1 MKSKIIN
8 PALLLITAILV
19 TPKITEALIIPNNL
33 PRLEIA
39 QTLRDRPDFFGEGR
53 EQFEEEIQRLEKK
66 RPDSILTIET
76 ADLKWQN
83 FIFREGGFT
92 IWMPQGTITEET
104 EVVETAFGK
113 LEFKVF
119 ATHPPDARF
128 AIAYSENLPPEELEN
143 PQEILAKV
151 SDRLIKVEG
160 FELISDRSFNLKDYP
175 GRELVLQSLEEKIS
189 FRIYLANRRLYVLG
203 ASQPISAELS
213 RSVLA
218 FFDSFE
224 LE

>member
-1 MKSKIIN
+1 MTK
-8 PALLLITAILV
+8 V
-19 TPKITEALIIPNNL
+19 TEASRIPHNSLI
-33 PRLEIA
+33 LEIA
-39 QTLRDRPDFFGEGR
+39 QNLRDRPDFFEDGR
-53 EQFEEEIQRLEKK
+53 EQFEEEIQRLQKE
-66 RPDSILTIET
+66 RPESVLTIESG
-76 ADLKWQN
+76 DLKWQN

-104 EVVETAFGK
+104 KVIETAFGK

-119 ATHPPDARF
+119 ATHPPEAIF
-128 AIAYSENLPPEELEN
+128 TIAYSENLPPNELQN

-160 FELISDRSFNLKDYP
+160 FELISDRSLNLKNYP
-175 GRELVLQSLEEKIS
+175 GRELILQSREEKIS
-189 FRIYLANRRLYVLG
+189 FRIYLANRCLYVLG
-203 ASQPISAELS
+203 ASQPIAAELS